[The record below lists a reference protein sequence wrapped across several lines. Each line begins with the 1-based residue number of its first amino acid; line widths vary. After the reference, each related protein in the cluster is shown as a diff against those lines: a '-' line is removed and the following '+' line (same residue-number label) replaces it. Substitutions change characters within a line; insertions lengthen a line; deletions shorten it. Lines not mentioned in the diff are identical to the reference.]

1 MCIERRPT
9 YINLSQNR
17 EANAVVE
24 LAELLNLVV
33 GARVL
38 AAKLIARETDNLKVV
53 GVFALDVLVQLLQAL
68 ELGCEAAFRRRIY
81 DEDDFAVE
89 LAEVVGGALLCALLA
104 VAATAAGRGGGES
117 CETYCPWA

>member
-68 ELGCEAAFRRRIY
+68 ELGCEAAF
-81 DEDDFAVE
+81 
-89 LAEVVGGALLCALLA
+89 
-104 VAATAAGRGGGES
+104 
-117 CETYCPWA
+117 